1 MKKFMYVFLG
11 VASALMLIIILNF
24 QVILSKL
31 NDDPGNYLV
40 QIICMLIPL
49 SVTFYFFYISLMQRE
64 TDEKDRRK
72 NNDKEQLI
80 YNEILERL
88 EKQNIQQEKIAE
100 YMEKTA
106 IELRRTRR
114 PEGIV
119 FIYKNYRLLKEYV
132 NLSDGVQNTL
142 NIVARITALENIYKE
157 WNEIDDEEVPLALL
171 DSFSNA
177 RYFLEQYIALLH
189 LSWNILIDDEK
200 EKKISQQ
207 MMISS
212 TLDLINQ
219 YRY

>member
-1 MKKFMYVFLG
+1 MYVFLG
-11 VASALMLIIILNF
+11 VASALMLIFILNF

-142 NIVARITALENIYKE
+142 NIVARITALEKQNIQQEKIAEYMEKTAIELRRTRRPEGIVFIYKNYRLLKEYVNLRDSVQNTLNIVARITTLENIYKE
-157 WNEIDDEEVPLALL
+157 
-171 DSFSNA
+171 
-177 RYFLEQYIALLH
+177 LE
-189 LSWNILIDDEK
+189 
-200 EKKISQQ
+200 
-207 MMISS
+207 
-212 TLDLINQ
+212 
-219 YRY
+219 

>member
-1 MKKFMYVFLG
+1 M
-11 VASALMLIIILNF
+11 
-24 QVILSKL
+24 
-31 NDDPGNYLV
+31 
-40 QIICMLIPL
+40 
-49 SVTFYFFYISLMQRE
+49 
-64 TDEKDRRK
+64 
-72 NNDKEQLI
+72 
-80 YNEILERL
+80 ERL

-200 EKKISQQ
+200 EKKNITANDDFFHLGLNKPISILEL
-207 MMISS
+207 ISNSLLIANKTSENRLKRIIENENISHIDSMSQFSFYISVYSDSDENQIKEKIEAEFIEFNKNIELSHS
-212 TLDLINQ
+212 TVM
-219 YRY
+219 Y